1 MIHIVKQGD
10 TLFSIAAR
18 YGVSVQ
24 RLIYDN
30 QVPPDARLV
39 VGQALLVLIPE
50 TVHIVK
56 QGETLIGIARQYGV
70 PLNDIVKNNP
80 SLILQQQIYPG
91 DTLAIRFVG
100 QQDNNFSV
108 NGYAYPFIN
117 RNTLLQTIPY
127 LTELSVFS
135 YGFTPNGEL
144 IPTEDEY
151 LLSLAKAYG
160 VDPILVLTPRS
171 GEEAFDN
178 GLINELVNNPAA
190 VDNIINNLIITMLQ
204 KGYSGVN
211 LDFEYIMRDNRQ
223 AYSDFAGKLRN
234 AASEYGLKVSVA
246 LAPKTSS
253 DQPGLLYEGIDYAQ
267 LGANTDSVLLMTYEW
282 GYTYGPPMA
291 VAPIGNVRRVL
302 EYGLSQI
309 PNYKIDLGVP
319 NYGYDW
325 PLPFIQG
332 QTAARTI
339 GNNEAVE
346 IARRTNSVILYDEP
360 SQTPYFEYTENGVD
374 HVVWFEDVRSL
385 QGKIDLIIQ
394 YNLRGLGYWNLL
406 RYFRSNWLL
415 LNMY

>member
-1 MIHIVKQGD
+1 MIHIVEQGD

-56 QGETLIGIARQYGV
+56 QGETLTYIARQYGV
-70 PLNDIVKNNP
+70 QLNDIVKNNP

-91 DTLAIRFVG
+91 DALTIKFVG

-117 RNTLLQTIPY
+117 RDTILQTIPY
-127 LTELSVFS
+127 LTELSIFS
-135 YGFTPNGEL
+135 YGFTPDGEL

-151 LLSLAKAYG
+151 LLSLAKGYG
-160 VDPILVLTPRS
+160 VAPILVLTPRS

-178 GLINELVNNPAA
+178 GLINQLVNNPAA
-190 VDNIINNLIITMLQ
+190 VDNIINNLINTMLA

-211 LDFEYIMRDNRQ
+211 LDFEYIMRENKQ
-223 AYSDFAGKLRN
+223 AYVDFTGKLRD
-234 AASEYGLKVSVA
+234 AASQYSLTVSVA

-253 DQPGLLYEGIDYAQ
+253 DQPGLLYEGIDYAG
-267 LGANTDSVLLMTYEW
+267 LGANADSVLLMTYEW

-291 VAPIGNVRRVL
+291 VAPIGNVKQVL

-325 PLPFIQG
+325 PLPFVQG
-332 QTAARTI
+332 QTAATVI
-339 GNNEAVE
+339 GNNEAIE

-360 SQTPYFEYTENGVD
+360 SQTPYFEYTENGTD

-385 QGKIDLIIQ
+385 QGKIDLINQ